1 MTPRATAGFSLV
13 ELLVAFTI
21 LGLLFALLQDGFLL
35 GHRVWERANLR
46 AATRIEPVEGAQQYL
61 RERISRAYPAWRPVS
76 GPEIDFVGEPQRL
89 AFEAAPPD
97 ALRPATRQRHVLSL
111 NGQGELEIAWRPNT
125 DRSLAGAYRRAT
137 LVEGVRD
144 LRISYFGP
152 TGFDRVPRWR
162 ETWRSQIRPP
172 QAVRIQVA
180 FAPGDPRVW
189 PDLVVAPRMSV
200 DATCIFESTTRAC
213 RGRP

>member
-1 MTPRATAGFSLV
+1 MRTRATAGFSLI

-46 AATRIEPVEGAQQYL
+46 AATRIEPVEGVQQYL
-61 RERISRAYPAWRPVS
+61 RERISRAYPAWRPVA

-89 AFEAAPPD
+89 VFEAAPPD
-97 ALRPATRQRHVLSL
+97 ALRPATRQRHILSL
-111 NGQGELEIAWRPNT
+111 NGQGALEIAWRPNT
-125 DRSLAGAYRRAT
+125 DRSLAGPYRRAV
-137 LVEGVRD
+137 LVEGVND

-162 ETWRSQIRPP
+162 ENWRAQIRPP
-172 QAVRIQVA
+172 QAVRIQLA

-200 DATCIFESTTRAC
+200 DATCIFESTTRTC